1 MHKKNFIRFMLFL
14 SFLFPLGGICQ
25 ENQDNLAKLLKEGN
39 AREIARFF
47 NPALTFSVPGHDG
60 IFSQSQAEGFLKR
73 FFEEN
78 KPVSFRVSH
87 QGKSADGAHFL
98 IGILTC
104 NTGSFKVYSL
114 MKKMENRERIIQFQI
129 EPNED

>member
-1 MHKKNFIRFMLFL
+1 MLFL
-14 SFLFPLGGICQ
+14 SFLVPVGSMCQVGQ
-25 ENQDNLAKLLKEGN
+25 ENLVKLLKEGN
-39 AREIARFF
+39 AREIARLF

-73 FFEEN
+73 FFDEN
-78 KPVSFRVSH
+78 KPLSFRVSH

-104 NTGSFKVYSL
+104 NTGTFKVYSL
-114 MKKMENRERIIQFQI
+114 MKMMEERERIIQFQI
-129 EPNED
+129 EPNKD